1 MGLFQER
8 MSGGRE
14 KGTDRMSM
22 VEDIHGLKTNLSL
35 SLLEQVP
42 GREKC
47 MKRNVFTWCT
57 IEIYISTKLLA
68 YKQNDF

>member
-14 KGTDRMSM
+14 KETDRMSM

-35 SLLEQVP
+35 SLFRAST
-42 GREKC
+42 REREMYEKKC
-47 MKRNVFTWCT
+47 FYMVYYRN
-57 IEIYISTKLLA
+57 IYL
-68 YKQNDF
+68 Y